1 MSANAGSNPLQNSS
15 RARDRRWSRL
25 VAAAALAL
33 AFDTAAHAMPPSAV
47 TIDVYDRTQGETLAI
62 HPLDSQRYV
71 VGTPGHEYAM
81 RIRNG
86 TSRRILA
93 VTSVDGVNV
102 VTGETAAPEQSGYV
116 IEACGSVEIA
126 GWRKSLERTAAF
138 YFTDLGDSYAAR
150 TGRPRNVGVIGVA
163 VFHEVL
169 RPMISSFLRD
179 KIVAHEN
186 EGDPRARAE
195 RADAA
200 APRRTAPRTPPG
212 NPAGSRRASHAR
224 CCRTS
229 SGPVTAATRRR
240 CVQRVAI
247 RARDVGAGGDDLDPV
262 RSARQPDRD
271 GRAAAATIRAANAG
285 SVPRD
290 AFRPCTALKAPETG
304 GTAPVFTSHG
314 GLATTAPAPHTAR
327 AMAAQNLSDDSDE
340 ALMLELRAR
349 QGCRIRRTVRADKR
363 RRVSLPA
370 APLR

>member
-71 VGTPGHEYAM
+71 VGTPGHEYAI
-81 RIRNG
+81 RIRNE

-116 IEACGSVEIA
+116 IEAGGSVEIA
-126 GWRKSLERTAAF
+126 GWRRSLERTSAF

-163 VFHEVL
+163 VFHELV

-179 KIVAHEN
+179 KVLAHEN

-200 APRRTAPRTPPG
+200 APAAP
-212 NPAGSRRASHAR
+212 AEDAAAASGR
-224 CCRTS
+224 L
-229 SGPVTAATRRR
+229 AASEPRQMLSNKLGTGFGRDEASL
-240 CVQRVAI
+240 VQRVRFE
-247 RARDVGAGGDDLDPV
+247 RA
-262 RSARQPDRD
+262 
-271 GRAAAATIRAANAG
+271 
-285 SVPRD
+285 
-290 AFRPCTALKAPETG
+290 
-304 GTAPVFTSHG
+304 TS
-314 GLATTAPAPHTAR
+314 APAESISIQYDR
-327 AMAAQNLSDDSDE
+327 RDNLIAMGVLPRPRYAQQTPDP
-340 ALMLELRAR
+340 
-349 QGCRIRRTVRADKR
+349 I
-363 RRVSLPA
+363 PA
-370 APLR
+370 MRFVPAPR

>member
-71 VGTPGHEYAM
+71 VGTPGHEYAI
-81 RIRNG
+81 RIRNE
-86 TSRRILA
+86 TSQRILA

-116 IEACGSVEIA
+116 IDAGGSVEIA
-126 GWRKSLERTAAF
+126 GWRRSLERTSAF

-163 VFHEVL
+163 VFHELV

-200 APRRTAPRTPPG
+200 APAAPAQDAARESG
-212 NPAGSRRASHAR
+212 RLAASEPRQMLSNKLGTGFGRDEA
-224 CCRTS
+224 S
-229 SGPVTAATRRR
+229 L
-240 CVQRVAI
+240 VQRVRFE
-247 RARDVGAGGDDLDPV
+247 RA
-262 RSARQPDRD
+262 
-271 GRAAAATIRAANAG
+271 
-285 SVPRD
+285 
-290 AFRPCTALKAPETG
+290 
-304 GTAPVFTSHG
+304 TS
-314 GLATTAPAPHTAR
+314 APAESISIQYDR
-327 AMAAQNLSDDSDE
+327 RDNLIAMGVLPRPRYAQQTPDPF
-340 ALMLELRAR
+340 
-349 QGCRIRRTVRADKR
+349 
-363 RRVSLPA
+363 PA
-370 APLR
+370 MRFVPAPR

>member
-15 RARDRRWSRL
+15 RARDLRWSRL

-71 VGTPGHEYAM
+71 VGTPGHEYAI
-81 RIRNG
+81 RIRNE

-116 IEACGSVEIA
+116 IEAGGSVEIA
-126 GWRKSLERTAAF
+126 GWRRSLERTSAF

-163 VFHEVL
+163 VFHELV
-169 RPMISSFLRD
+169 RPMMSSFLQD
-179 KIVAHEN
+179 KVLAHEN

-200 APRRTAPRTPPG
+200 APAAPAQDA
-212 NPAGSRRASHAR
+212 AGETGRLAASEPRQMLSNKLGTGFGRDEA
-224 CCRTS
+224 S
-229 SGPVTAATRRR
+229 L
-240 CVQRVAI
+240 VQRVRFE
-247 RARDVGAGGDDLDPV
+247 RA
-262 RSARQPDRD
+262 
-271 GRAAAATIRAANAG
+271 
-285 SVPRD
+285 
-290 AFRPCTALKAPETG
+290 
-304 GTAPVFTSHG
+304 TS
-314 GLATTAPAPHTAR
+314 APAESISIQYDR
-327 AMAAQNLSDDSDE
+327 RDNLIAMGVLPRPRYAQKTPDPF
-340 ALMLELRAR
+340 
-349 QGCRIRRTVRADKR
+349 
-363 RRVSLPA
+363 PA
-370 APLR
+370 MRFVPAPR

>member
-33 AFDTAAHAMPPSAV
+33 AFDTAAHAPSAV

-71 VGTPGHEYAM
+71 VGTPGHEYAI
-81 RIRNG
+81 RIRNE

-116 IEACGSVEIA
+116 IEAGGSVEIA
-126 GWRKSLERTAAF
+126 GWRRSLERTSAF

-163 VFHEVL
+163 VFHELV

-179 KIVAHEN
+179 KVLAHEN

-200 APRRTAPRTPPG
+200 APVAP
-212 NPAGSRRASHAR
+212 AEDAAAASGR
-224 CCRTS
+224 L
-229 SGPVTAATRRR
+229 AASEPRQMLSNKLGTGFGRDEASL
-240 CVQRVAI
+240 VQRVRFE
-247 RARDVGAGGDDLDPV
+247 RA
-262 RSARQPDRD
+262 
-271 GRAAAATIRAANAG
+271 
-285 SVPRD
+285 
-290 AFRPCTALKAPETG
+290 
-304 GTAPVFTSHG
+304 TS
-314 GLATTAPAPHTAR
+314 APAESISIQYDR
-327 AMAAQNLSDDSDE
+327 RDNLIAMGVLPRPRYAQQTPDPF
-340 ALMLELRAR
+340 
-349 QGCRIRRTVRADKR
+349 
-363 RRVSLPA
+363 PA
-370 APLR
+370 MRFVPAPR

>member
-71 VGTPGHEYAM
+71 VGTPGHEYAI
-81 RIRNG
+81 RIRNE

-116 IEACGSVEIA
+116 IEAGGSVEIA
-126 GWRKSLERTAAF
+126 GWRRSLERTSAF

-163 VFHEVL
+163 VFHELV

-179 KIVAHEN
+179 KVLAHEN

-200 APRRTAPRTPPG
+200 APAAPAQDAARESG
-212 NPAGSRRASHAR
+212 RLAASEPRQMLSNKLGTGFGRDEA
-224 CCRTS
+224 S
-229 SGPVTAATRRR
+229 L
-240 CVQRVAI
+240 VQRVRFE
-247 RARDVGAGGDDLDPV
+247 RA
-262 RSARQPDRD
+262 
-271 GRAAAATIRAANAG
+271 
-285 SVPRD
+285 
-290 AFRPCTALKAPETG
+290 
-304 GTAPVFTSHG
+304 TS
-314 GLATTAPAPHTAR
+314 APAESISIQYDR
-327 AMAAQNLSDDSDE
+327 RDNLIAMGVLPRPRYAQQTPDPF
-340 ALMLELRAR
+340 
-349 QGCRIRRTVRADKR
+349 
-363 RRVSLPA
+363 PA
-370 APLR
+370 MRFVPAPR

>member
-15 RARDRRWSRL
+15 RARDRRWQRL

-71 VGTPGHEYAM
+71 VGTPGHEYAI
-81 RIRNG
+81 RIRNE

-116 IEACGSVEIA
+116 IEAGGSVEIA
-126 GWRKSLERTAAF
+126 GWRRSLERTSAF

-163 VFHEVL
+163 VFHELV

-179 KIVAHEN
+179 KVLAHEN

-200 APRRTAPRTPPG
+200 APAAP
-212 NPAGSRRASHAR
+212 AEDAAAASGR
-224 CCRTS
+224 L
-229 SGPVTAATRRR
+229 AASEPRQMLSNKLGTGFGRDEASL
-240 CVQRVAI
+240 VQRVRFE
-247 RARDVGAGGDDLDPV
+247 RA
-262 RSARQPDRD
+262 
-271 GRAAAATIRAANAG
+271 
-285 SVPRD
+285 
-290 AFRPCTALKAPETG
+290 
-304 GTAPVFTSHG
+304 TS
-314 GLATTAPAPHTAR
+314 APAESISIQYDR
-327 AMAAQNLSDDSDE
+327 RDNLIAMGVLPRPRYAQKTPDPF
-340 ALMLELRAR
+340 
-349 QGCRIRRTVRADKR
+349 
-363 RRVSLPA
+363 PA
-370 APLR
+370 MRFVPAPR

>member
-15 RARDRRWSRL
+15 RARDLRWSRL

-71 VGTPGHEYAM
+71 VGTPGHEYAI
-81 RIRNG
+81 RIRNE

-116 IEACGSVEIA
+116 IEAGGSVEIA
-126 GWRKSLERTAAF
+126 GWRRSLERTSAF

-163 VFHEVL
+163 VFHELV
-169 RPMISSFLRD
+169 RPMMSSFLRD
-179 KIVAHEN
+179 KVLAHEN

-200 APRRTAPRTPPG
+200 APAAPAQDA
-212 NPAGSRRASHAR
+212 AGETGRLAASEPRQMLSNKLGTGFGRDEA
-224 CCRTS
+224 S
-229 SGPVTAATRRR
+229 L
-240 CVQRVAI
+240 VQRVRFE
-247 RARDVGAGGDDLDPV
+247 RA
-262 RSARQPDRD
+262 
-271 GRAAAATIRAANAG
+271 
-285 SVPRD
+285 
-290 AFRPCTALKAPETG
+290 
-304 GTAPVFTSHG
+304 TS
-314 GLATTAPAPHTAR
+314 APAESISIQYDR
-327 AMAAQNLSDDSDE
+327 RDNLIAMGVLPRPRYAQKTPDPF
-340 ALMLELRAR
+340 
-349 QGCRIRRTVRADKR
+349 
-363 RRVSLPA
+363 PA
-370 APLR
+370 MRFVPAPR

>member
-1 MSANAGSNPLQNSS
+1 MSANAGSNPVQNSS
-15 RARDRRWSRL
+15 RARDRRWQRL

-71 VGTPGHEYAM
+71 VGTPGHEYAI
-81 RIRNG
+81 RIRNE

-116 IEACGSVEIA
+116 IEAGGSVEIA
-126 GWRKSLERTAAF
+126 GWRRSLERTSAF

-163 VFHEVL
+163 VFHELV

-179 KIVAHEN
+179 KVLAHEN

-200 APRRTAPRTPPG
+200 APAAPAQDA
-212 NPAGSRRASHAR
+212 AGETGRLAASEPRQMLSNKLGTGFGRDEA
-224 CCRTS
+224 S
-229 SGPVTAATRRR
+229 L
-240 CVQRVAI
+240 VQRVRFE
-247 RARDVGAGGDDLDPV
+247 RA
-262 RSARQPDRD
+262 
-271 GRAAAATIRAANAG
+271 
-285 SVPRD
+285 
-290 AFRPCTALKAPETG
+290 
-304 GTAPVFTSHG
+304 TS
-314 GLATTAPAPHTAR
+314 APAESISIQYDR
-327 AMAAQNLSDDSDE
+327 RDNLIAMGVLPRPRYAQQTPDPF
-340 ALMLELRAR
+340 
-349 QGCRIRRTVRADKR
+349 
-363 RRVSLPA
+363 PA
-370 APLR
+370 MRFVPAPR

>member
-47 TIDVYDRTQGETLAI
+47 TIDVYDRTQAETLAI

-71 VGTPGHEYAM
+71 VGTPGHEYAI
-81 RIRNG
+81 RIRNE

-116 IEACGSVEIA
+116 IEAGGSVEIA
-126 GWRKSLERTAAF
+126 GWRRSLERTSAF

-163 VFHEVL
+163 VFHELV

-179 KIVAHEN
+179 KVLAHEN
-186 EGDPRARAE
+186 EGDPRVRAE

-200 APRRTAPRTPPG
+200 APAAPAQDA
-212 NPAGSRRASHAR
+212 AGETGRLAASEPRQMLSNKLGTGFGRDEA
-224 CCRTS
+224 S
-229 SGPVTAATRRR
+229 L
-240 CVQRVAI
+240 VQRVRFE
-247 RARDVGAGGDDLDPV
+247 RA
-262 RSARQPDRD
+262 
-271 GRAAAATIRAANAG
+271 
-285 SVPRD
+285 
-290 AFRPCTALKAPETG
+290 
-304 GTAPVFTSHG
+304 TS
-314 GLATTAPAPHTAR
+314 APAESISIQYDR
-327 AMAAQNLSDDSDE
+327 RDNLIAMGVLPRPRYAQQTPDPF
-340 ALMLELRAR
+340 
-349 QGCRIRRTVRADKR
+349 
-363 RRVSLPA
+363 PA
-370 APLR
+370 MRFVPAPR

>member
-71 VGTPGHEYAM
+71 VGTPGHEYAI
-81 RIRNG
+81 RIRNE

-116 IEACGSVEIA
+116 IEAGGSVEIA
-126 GWRKSLERTAAF
+126 GWRRSLERTSAF

-163 VFHEVL
+163 VFHELV
-169 RPMISSFLRD
+169 RPMISSLLRD
-179 KIVAHEN
+179 KVLAHEN
-186 EGDPRARAE
+186 EGDPRVRAE

-200 APRRTAPRTPPG
+200 APAAPAQDAARESG
-212 NPAGSRRASHAR
+212 RLAASEPRQMLSNKLGTGFGRDEA
-224 CCRTS
+224 S
-229 SGPVTAATRRR
+229 L
-240 CVQRVAI
+240 VQRVRFE
-247 RARDVGAGGDDLDPV
+247 RA
-262 RSARQPDRD
+262 
-271 GRAAAATIRAANAG
+271 
-285 SVPRD
+285 
-290 AFRPCTALKAPETG
+290 
-304 GTAPVFTSHG
+304 TS
-314 GLATTAPAPHTAR
+314 APAESISIQYDR
-327 AMAAQNLSDDSDE
+327 RDNLIAMGVLPRPRYAQKTPDPF
-340 ALMLELRAR
+340 
-349 QGCRIRRTVRADKR
+349 
-363 RRVSLPA
+363 PA
-370 APLR
+370 MRFVPAPR

>member
-15 RARDRRWSRL
+15 RARDLRWSRL
-25 VAAAALAL
+25 VAAAALTL

-47 TIDVYDRTQGETLAI
+47 TIDIYDRTQGETLAI

-71 VGTPGHEYAM
+71 VGTPGHEYAI
-81 RIRNG
+81 RIRNE

-116 IEACGSVEIA
+116 IEAGGSVEIA
-126 GWRKSLERTAAF
+126 GWRRSLERTSAF

-163 VFHEVL
+163 VFHELV

-200 APRRTAPRTPPG
+200 APAAPAQDAARESG
-212 NPAGSRRASHAR
+212 RLAASEPRQMLSNKLGTGFGRDEA
-224 CCRTS
+224 S
-229 SGPVTAATRRR
+229 L
-240 CVQRVAI
+240 VQRVRFE
-247 RARDVGAGGDDLDPV
+247 RA
-262 RSARQPDRD
+262 
-271 GRAAAATIRAANAG
+271 
-285 SVPRD
+285 
-290 AFRPCTALKAPETG
+290 
-304 GTAPVFTSHG
+304 TS
-314 GLATTAPAPHTAR
+314 APAESISIQYDR
-327 AMAAQNLSDDSDE
+327 RDNLIAMGVLPRPRYAQQTPDPF
-340 ALMLELRAR
+340 
-349 QGCRIRRTVRADKR
+349 
-363 RRVSLPA
+363 PA
-370 APLR
+370 MRFVPAPR

>member
-1 MSANAGSNPLQNSS
+1 MSANAGSNQLQNSS

-71 VGTPGHEYAM
+71 VGTPGHEYAI
-81 RIRNG
+81 RIRNE

-116 IEACGSVEIA
+116 IEAGGSVEIA
-126 GWRKSLERTAAF
+126 GWRRSLERTSAF

-163 VFHEVL
+163 VFHELV
-169 RPMISSFLRD
+169 RPMMSSFLRD
-179 KIVAHEN
+179 KVLAHEN

-200 APRRTAPRTPPG
+200 APAAP
-212 NPAGSRRASHAR
+212 AEDAAAASGR
-224 CCRTS
+224 L
-229 SGPVTAATRRR
+229 AASEPRQMLSNKLGTGFGRDEASL
-240 CVQRVAI
+240 VQRVRFE
-247 RARDVGAGGDDLDPV
+247 RA
-262 RSARQPDRD
+262 
-271 GRAAAATIRAANAG
+271 
-285 SVPRD
+285 
-290 AFRPCTALKAPETG
+290 
-304 GTAPVFTSHG
+304 TS
-314 GLATTAPAPHTAR
+314 APAESISIQYDR
-327 AMAAQNLSDDSDE
+327 RDNLIAMGVLPRPRYAQQTPDPF
-340 ALMLELRAR
+340 
-349 QGCRIRRTVRADKR
+349 
-363 RRVSLPA
+363 PA
-370 APLR
+370 MRFVPAPR

>member
-71 VGTPGHEYAM
+71 VGTPGHEYAI
-81 RIRNG
+81 RIRNE

-116 IEACGSVEIA
+116 IEAGGSVEIA
-126 GWRKSLERTAAF
+126 GWRRSLERTSAF

-163 VFHEVL
+163 VFHELV

-179 KIVAHEN
+179 KVLAHEN

-200 APRRTAPRTPPG
+200 APAAPAQDA
-212 NPAGSRRASHAR
+212 AGETGRLAASEPRQMLSNKLGTGFGRDEA
-224 CCRTS
+224 S
-229 SGPVTAATRRR
+229 L
-240 CVQRVAI
+240 VQRVRFE
-247 RARDVGAGGDDLDPV
+247 RA
-262 RSARQPDRD
+262 
-271 GRAAAATIRAANAG
+271 
-285 SVPRD
+285 
-290 AFRPCTALKAPETG
+290 
-304 GTAPVFTSHG
+304 TS
-314 GLATTAPAPHTAR
+314 APAESISIQYDR
-327 AMAAQNLSDDSDE
+327 RDNLIAMGVLPRPRYAQQTPDP
-340 ALMLELRAR
+340 
-349 QGCRIRRTVRADKR
+349 I
-363 RRVSLPA
+363 PA
-370 APLR
+370 MRFVPAPR

>member
-71 VGTPGHEYAM
+71 VGTPGHEYAI
-81 RIRNG
+81 RIRNE

-116 IEACGSVEIA
+116 IEAGGSVEIA
-126 GWRKSLERTAAF
+126 GWRRSLERTSAF

-163 VFHEVL
+163 VFHELV
-169 RPMISSFLRD
+169 RPMISSLLRD
-179 KIVAHEN
+179 KVLAHEN

-200 APRRTAPRTPPG
+200 APAAP
-212 NPAGSRRASHAR
+212 AEDAAAASGR
-224 CCRTS
+224 L
-229 SGPVTAATRRR
+229 AASEPRQMLSNKLGTGFGRDEASL
-240 CVQRVAI
+240 VQRVRFE
-247 RARDVGAGGDDLDPV
+247 RA
-262 RSARQPDRD
+262 
-271 GRAAAATIRAANAG
+271 
-285 SVPRD
+285 
-290 AFRPCTALKAPETG
+290 
-304 GTAPVFTSHG
+304 TS
-314 GLATTAPAPHTAR
+314 APAESISIQYDR
-327 AMAAQNLSDDSDE
+327 RDNLIAMGVLPRPRYAQQTPDP
-340 ALMLELRAR
+340 
-349 QGCRIRRTVRADKR
+349 I
-363 RRVSLPA
+363 PA
-370 APLR
+370 MRFVPAPR

>member
-15 RARDRRWSRL
+15 RARDRRWSGL

-71 VGTPGHEYAM
+71 VGTPGHEYAI
-81 RIRNG
+81 RIRNE

-116 IEACGSVEIA
+116 IEAGGSVEIA
-126 GWRKSLERTAAF
+126 GWRRSLERTSAF

-163 VFHEVL
+163 VFHELV

-179 KIVAHEN
+179 KVLAHEN
-186 EGDPRARAE
+186 EGDPRVRAE

-200 APRRTAPRTPPG
+200 APAAPAQDA
-212 NPAGSRRASHAR
+212 AGETGRLAASEPRQMLSNKLGTGFGRDEA
-224 CCRTS
+224 S
-229 SGPVTAATRRR
+229 L
-240 CVQRVAI
+240 VQRVRFE
-247 RARDVGAGGDDLDPV
+247 RA
-262 RSARQPDRD
+262 
-271 GRAAAATIRAANAG
+271 
-285 SVPRD
+285 
-290 AFRPCTALKAPETG
+290 
-304 GTAPVFTSHG
+304 TS
-314 GLATTAPAPHTAR
+314 APAETISIQYDR
-327 AMAAQNLSDDSDE
+327 RDNLIAMGVLPRPRYAQQTPDPF
-340 ALMLELRAR
+340 
-349 QGCRIRRTVRADKR
+349 
-363 RRVSLPA
+363 PA
-370 APLR
+370 MRFVPAPR

>member
-71 VGTPGHEYAM
+71 VGTPGHEYAI
-81 RIRNG
+81 RIRNE

-116 IEACGSVEIA
+116 IEAGGSVEIA
-126 GWRKSLERTAAF
+126 GWRRSLERTSAF

-163 VFHEVL
+163 VFHELV

-179 KIVAHEN
+179 KVLAHEN

-200 APRRTAPRTPPG
+200 APAAPAQDA
-212 NPAGSRRASHAR
+212 AGETGRLAASEPRQMLSNKLGTGFGRDEA
-224 CCRTS
+224 S
-229 SGPVTAATRRR
+229 L
-240 CVQRVAI
+240 VQRVRFE
-247 RARDVGAGGDDLDPV
+247 RA
-262 RSARQPDRD
+262 
-271 GRAAAATIRAANAG
+271 
-285 SVPRD
+285 
-290 AFRPCTALKAPETG
+290 
-304 GTAPVFTSHG
+304 TS
-314 GLATTAPAPHTAR
+314 APAESISIQYDR
-327 AMAAQNLSDDSDE
+327 RDNLIAMGVLPRPRYAQQTPDPF
-340 ALMLELRAR
+340 
-349 QGCRIRRTVRADKR
+349 
-363 RRVSLPA
+363 PA
-370 APLR
+370 MRFVPAPR

>member
-47 TIDVYDRTQGETLAI
+47 TIDIYDRTQGETLAI

-71 VGTPGHEYAM
+71 VGTPGHEYAI
-81 RIRNG
+81 RIRNE

-116 IEACGSVEIA
+116 IEAGGSVEIA
-126 GWRKSLERTAAF
+126 GWRRSLERTSAF

-163 VFHEVL
+163 VFHELV

-179 KIVAHEN
+179 KVLAHEN

-200 APRRTAPRTPPG
+200 APAAPAQDA
-212 NPAGSRRASHAR
+212 AGETGRLAASEPRQMLSNKLGTGFGRDEA
-224 CCRTS
+224 S
-229 SGPVTAATRRR
+229 L
-240 CVQRVAI
+240 VQRVRFE
-247 RARDVGAGGDDLDPV
+247 RA
-262 RSARQPDRD
+262 
-271 GRAAAATIRAANAG
+271 
-285 SVPRD
+285 
-290 AFRPCTALKAPETG
+290 
-304 GTAPVFTSHG
+304 TS
-314 GLATTAPAPHTAR
+314 APAESISIQYDR
-327 AMAAQNLSDDSDE
+327 RDNLIAMGVLPRPRYAQQTPDPF
-340 ALMLELRAR
+340 
-349 QGCRIRRTVRADKR
+349 
-363 RRVSLPA
+363 PA
-370 APLR
+370 MRFVPAPR

>member
-1 MSANAGSNPLQNSS
+1 MSANAGSNPVQNSS
-15 RARDRRWSRL
+15 RARDRRWQRL

-71 VGTPGHEYAM
+71 VGTPGHEYAI
-81 RIRNG
+81 RIRNE

-116 IEACGSVEIA
+116 IEAGGSVEIA
-126 GWRKSLERTAAF
+126 GWRRSLERTSAF

-179 KIVAHEN
+179 KVLAHEN

-200 APRRTAPRTPPG
+200 APAAPAQDA
-212 NPAGSRRASHAR
+212 AGETGRLAASEPRQMLSNKLGTGFGRDEA
-224 CCRTS
+224 S
-229 SGPVTAATRRR
+229 L
-240 CVQRVAI
+240 VQRVRFE
-247 RARDVGAGGDDLDPV
+247 RA
-262 RSARQPDRD
+262 
-271 GRAAAATIRAANAG
+271 
-285 SVPRD
+285 
-290 AFRPCTALKAPETG
+290 
-304 GTAPVFTSHG
+304 TS
-314 GLATTAPAPHTAR
+314 APAESISIQYDR
-327 AMAAQNLSDDSDE
+327 RDNLIAMGVLPRPRYAQQTPDPF
-340 ALMLELRAR
+340 
-349 QGCRIRRTVRADKR
+349 
-363 RRVSLPA
+363 PA
-370 APLR
+370 MRFVPAPR

>member
-81 RIRNG
+81 RIRNE
-86 TSRRILA
+86 TSRRIRA

-116 IEACGSVEIA
+116 IEAGGSVEIA
-126 GWRKSLERTAAF
+126 GWRRSLERTSAF

-163 VFHEVL
+163 VFHELV

-179 KIVAHEN
+179 KVLAHEN

-200 APRRTAPRTPPG
+200 APAAP
-212 NPAGSRRASHAR
+212 AEDAAAASGR
-224 CCRTS
+224 L
-229 SGPVTAATRRR
+229 AASEPRQMLSNKLGTGFGRDEASL
-240 CVQRVAI
+240 VQRVRFE
-247 RARDVGAGGDDLDPV
+247 RA
-262 RSARQPDRD
+262 
-271 GRAAAATIRAANAG
+271 
-285 SVPRD
+285 
-290 AFRPCTALKAPETG
+290 
-304 GTAPVFTSHG
+304 TS
-314 GLATTAPAPHTAR
+314 APAESISIQYDR
-327 AMAAQNLSDDSDE
+327 RDNLIAMGVLPRPRYAQKTPDPF
-340 ALMLELRAR
+340 
-349 QGCRIRRTVRADKR
+349 
-363 RRVSLPA
+363 PA
-370 APLR
+370 MRFVPAPR

>member
-15 RARDRRWSRL
+15 RARDLRWSRL

-71 VGTPGHEYAM
+71 VGTPGHEYAI
-81 RIRNG
+81 RIRNE

-116 IEACGSVEIA
+116 IEAGGSVEIA
-126 GWRKSLERTAAF
+126 GWRRSLERTSAF

-163 VFHEVL
+163 VFHELV

-179 KIVAHEN
+179 KVLAHEN
-186 EGDPRARAE
+186 EGDPRVRAE

-200 APRRTAPRTPPG
+200 APAAPAQDA
-212 NPAGSRRASHAR
+212 AGETGRLAASEPRQMLSNKLGTGFGRDEA
-224 CCRTS
+224 S
-229 SGPVTAATRRR
+229 L
-240 CVQRVAI
+240 VQRVRFE
-247 RARDVGAGGDDLDPV
+247 RA
-262 RSARQPDRD
+262 
-271 GRAAAATIRAANAG
+271 
-285 SVPRD
+285 
-290 AFRPCTALKAPETG
+290 
-304 GTAPVFTSHG
+304 TS
-314 GLATTAPAPHTAR
+314 APAESISIQYDR
-327 AMAAQNLSDDSDE
+327 RDNLIAMGVLPRPRYAQKTPDPF
-340 ALMLELRAR
+340 
-349 QGCRIRRTVRADKR
+349 
-363 RRVSLPA
+363 PA
-370 APLR
+370 MRFVPAPR

>member
-25 VAAAALAL
+25 VAAAALTL
-33 AFDTAAHAMPPSAV
+33 AFDTAAHAMPPPSAV

-71 VGTPGHEYAM
+71 VGTPGHEYAI
-81 RIRNG
+81 RIRNE

-116 IEACGSVEIA
+116 IEAGGSVEIA
-126 GWRKSLERTAAF
+126 GWRRSLERTSAF

-163 VFHEVL
+163 VFHELV

-179 KIVAHEN
+179 KVLAHEN

-200 APRRTAPRTPPG
+200 APAAPAQDA
-212 NPAGSRRASHAR
+212 AGETGRLAASEPRQMLSNKLGTGFGRDEA
-224 CCRTS
+224 S
-229 SGPVTAATRRR
+229 L
-240 CVQRVAI
+240 VQRVRFE
-247 RARDVGAGGDDLDPV
+247 RA
-262 RSARQPDRD
+262 
-271 GRAAAATIRAANAG
+271 
-285 SVPRD
+285 
-290 AFRPCTALKAPETG
+290 
-304 GTAPVFTSHG
+304 TS
-314 GLATTAPAPHTAR
+314 APAESISIQYDR
-327 AMAAQNLSDDSDE
+327 RDNLIAMGVLPRPRYAQKTPDPF
-340 ALMLELRAR
+340 
-349 QGCRIRRTVRADKR
+349 
-363 RRVSLPA
+363 PA
-370 APLR
+370 MRFVPAPR

>member
-15 RARDRRWSRL
+15 RARDRRWSKL

-71 VGTPGHEYAM
+71 VGTPGHEYAI
-81 RIRNG
+81 RIRNE

-93 VTSVDGVNV
+93 VTSVDGVKV

-116 IEACGSVEIA
+116 IEAGGSVEIA
-126 GWRKSLERTAAF
+126 GWRRSLERTSAF

-163 VFHEVL
+163 VFHELV

-200 APRRTAPRTPPG
+200 APVAP
-212 NPAGSRRASHAR
+212 AEDAAAASGR
-224 CCRTS
+224 L
-229 SGPVTAATRRR
+229 AASEPRQMLSNKLGTGFGRDEASL
-240 CVQRVAI
+240 VQRVRFE
-247 RARDVGAGGDDLDPV
+247 RA
-262 RSARQPDRD
+262 
-271 GRAAAATIRAANAG
+271 
-285 SVPRD
+285 
-290 AFRPCTALKAPETG
+290 
-304 GTAPVFTSHG
+304 TS
-314 GLATTAPAPHTAR
+314 APAESISIQYDRRDNLIAIGVLPRPRYAQQTPDPFP
-327 AMAAQNLSDDSDE
+327 AM
-340 ALMLELRAR
+340 RF
-349 QGCRIRRTVRADKR
+349 V
-363 RRVSLPA
+363 PA
-370 APLR
+370 PR

>member
-71 VGTPGHEYAM
+71 VGTPGHEYAI
-81 RIRNG
+81 RIRNE

-116 IEACGSVEIA
+116 IEAGGSVEIA
-126 GWRKSLERTAAF
+126 GWRRSLERTSAF

-163 VFHEVL
+163 VFHELV
-169 RPMISSFLRD
+169 RPMISSLLRD
-179 KIVAHEN
+179 KVLAHEN
-186 EGDPRARAE
+186 EGDPRVRAE

-200 APRRTAPRTPPG
+200 APAAPAQDA
-212 NPAGSRRASHAR
+212 AGETGRLAASEPRQMLSNKLGTGFGRDEA
-224 CCRTS
+224 S
-229 SGPVTAATRRR
+229 L
-240 CVQRVAI
+240 VQRVRFE
-247 RARDVGAGGDDLDPV
+247 RA
-262 RSARQPDRD
+262 
-271 GRAAAATIRAANAG
+271 
-285 SVPRD
+285 
-290 AFRPCTALKAPETG
+290 
-304 GTAPVFTSHG
+304 TS
-314 GLATTAPAPHTAR
+314 APAESISIQYDR
-327 AMAAQNLSDDSDE
+327 RDNLIAMGVLPRPRYAQKTPDPF
-340 ALMLELRAR
+340 
-349 QGCRIRRTVRADKR
+349 
-363 RRVSLPA
+363 PA
-370 APLR
+370 MRFVPAPR

>member
-71 VGTPGHEYAM
+71 VGTPGHEYAI
-81 RIRNG
+81 RIRNE

-116 IEACGSVEIA
+116 IEAGGSVEIA
-126 GWRKSLERTAAF
+126 GWRRSLERTSAF

-179 KIVAHEN
+179 KVLAHEN

-200 APRRTAPRTPPG
+200 APAAP
-212 NPAGSRRASHAR
+212 AEDAAAASGRLAASEPR
-224 CCRTS
+224 QMCRTS
-229 SGPVTAATRRR
+229 
-240 CVQRVAI
+240 
-247 RARDVGAGGDDLDPV
+247 
-262 RSARQPDRD
+262 
-271 GRAAAATIRAANAG
+271 
-285 SVPRD
+285 
-290 AFRPCTALKAPETG
+290 
-304 GTAPVFTSHG
+304 
-314 GLATTAPAPHTAR
+314 
-327 AMAAQNLSDDSDE
+327 
-340 ALMLELRAR
+340 
-349 QGCRIRRTVRADKR
+349 
-363 RRVSLPA
+363 
-370 APLR
+370 

>member
-71 VGTPGHEYAM
+71 VGTPGHEYAI
-81 RIRNG
+81 RIRNE

-116 IEACGSVEIA
+116 IEAGGSVEIA
-126 GWRKSLERTAAF
+126 GWRRSLERTSAF

-163 VFHEVL
+163 VFHELV
-169 RPMISSFLRD
+169 RPMMSSFLRD
-179 KIVAHEN
+179 KVLAHEN

-200 APRRTAPRTPPG
+200 APAAPAQDAARESG
-212 NPAGSRRASHAR
+212 RLAASEPRQMLSNKLGTGFGRDEA
-224 CCRTS
+224 S
-229 SGPVTAATRRR
+229 L
-240 CVQRVAI
+240 VQRVRFE
-247 RARDVGAGGDDLDPV
+247 RA
-262 RSARQPDRD
+262 
-271 GRAAAATIRAANAG
+271 
-285 SVPRD
+285 
-290 AFRPCTALKAPETG
+290 
-304 GTAPVFTSHG
+304 TS
-314 GLATTAPAPHTAR
+314 APAESISIQYDR
-327 AMAAQNLSDDSDE
+327 RDNLIAMGVLPRPRYAQQTPDPF
-340 ALMLELRAR
+340 
-349 QGCRIRRTVRADKR
+349 
-363 RRVSLPA
+363 PA
-370 APLR
+370 MRFVPAPR